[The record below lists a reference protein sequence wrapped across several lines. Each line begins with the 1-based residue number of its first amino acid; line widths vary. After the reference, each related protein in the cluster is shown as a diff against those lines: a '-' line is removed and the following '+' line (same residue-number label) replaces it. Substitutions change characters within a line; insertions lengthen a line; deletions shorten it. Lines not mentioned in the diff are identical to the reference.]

1 MSSASGAAKLSG
13 IAARAGGTSVATLAT
28 CVIVN
33 DATAVTDPDDVT
45 DTADSDD
52 VTDTAD
58 SDDVTDTADVSNI
71 ADCGIA
77 FDRAAVDRV
86 DLRAVFARDPPAL
99 AALGLAARDLAAFLV
114 TFPAAFL
121 PIRFTFA
128 IAAHRTPIRRS
139 GERGNRV
146 RPIRPG
152 RAAISSGQ
160 CVVLLGCAEWRL

>member
-1 MSSASGAAKLSG
+1 V
-13 IAARAGGTSVATLAT
+13 VATLAT
-28 CVIVN
+28 SVIVN
-33 DATAVTDPDDVT
+33 DVTAVTDPDDVT

-99 AALGLAARDLAAFLV
+99 AALGLAARDLAAF
-114 TFPAAFL
+114 PAAFL

-152 RAAISSGQ
+152 RAPISSGQ